1 MFREKYT
8 GKINKISELS
18 TIEYSFNYVG
28 KFKDSREIGND
39 NKLDVYISTIRK
51 KLDKDFIQTV
61 KGMGYRIGM

>member
-1 MFREKYT
+1 LISNN
-8 GKINKISELS
+8 GK
-18 TIEYSFNYVG
+18 TV
-28 KFKDSREIGND
+28 SRTVLLEEVWWDEGVRGND